1 MELTIT
7 RLVGAGGGNTALR
20 LCGSIDLMTRKAALD
35 AGLGVLEDEDELMLD
50 LAEVDFMDSVG
61 IGALIELARAA
72 ETHGKR
78 FAIVDCSPR
87 VQRVLDATG
96 LHDAWR

>member
-7 RLVGAGGGNTALR
+7 RLVGVGGSNTALR
-20 LCGSIDLMTRKAALD
+20 LCGSIDLLTRKAVLYAGRSVLD
-35 AGLGVLEDEDELMLD
+35 GEDELTLD

-72 ETHGKR
+72 ELGGKR
-78 FAIVDCSPR
+78 FAVVDCSPR

-96 LHDAWR
+96 LHDAWN